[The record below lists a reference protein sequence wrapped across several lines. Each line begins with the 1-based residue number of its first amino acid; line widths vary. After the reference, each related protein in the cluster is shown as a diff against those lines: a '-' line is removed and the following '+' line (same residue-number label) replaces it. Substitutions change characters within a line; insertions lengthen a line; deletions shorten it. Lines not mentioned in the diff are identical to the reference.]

1 MRHPTASDELING
14 LKSLGCGF
22 GGTEA
27 AKKSYDPEQVI
38 LDTLK
43 FYWDSN
49 TLFFMLYSLL
59 KTGRITHLI
68 NTSRLLKLALK
79 NNLSND
85 EFVLLIALADDLS
98 DSGHENFKFISN
110 KYKETDL
117 KMKRPPIGELD
128 SFLIKEWG
136 ENKYLKRLGV
146 SVRNFYLE
154 KPSKFVAKPRIIERN
169 TWLSLR
175 SLIGVNYRADIA
187 YLKFS
192 GRLTTAYQAHSTLGC
207 TLNSAYT
214 IWNSLEELKEHNLVE
229 SISSS
234 I

>member
-1 MRHPTASDELING
+1 LRHPTASDELING
-14 LKSLGCGF
+14 LKSLGCSF
-22 GGTEA
+22 KGTKGA
-27 AKKSYDPEQVI
+27 LKSYDPEQVI

-43 FYWDSN
+43 FYWESN

-79 NNLSND
+79 NKIAND
-85 EFVLLIALADDLS
+85 ELVLLIALSDELS
-98 DSGHENFKFISN
+98 DLGFDNFKFISN
-110 KYKETDL
+110 KYKKTKL
-117 KMKRPPIGELD
+117 KMKTPPKTEGD

-136 ENKYLKRLGV
+136 ENTYLKRLDV
-146 SVRNFYLE
+146 SVRKFYVE
-154 KPSKFVAKPRIIERN
+154 KSGKFLQKNKIIKEN

-192 GRLTTAYQAHSTLGC
+192 GLVSTAYQAHTKLGC
-207 TLNSAYT
+207 TINSAYT
-214 IWNSLEELKEHNLVE
+214 IWNSLEELEEHE
-229 SISSS
+229 IIQSI
-234 I
+234 